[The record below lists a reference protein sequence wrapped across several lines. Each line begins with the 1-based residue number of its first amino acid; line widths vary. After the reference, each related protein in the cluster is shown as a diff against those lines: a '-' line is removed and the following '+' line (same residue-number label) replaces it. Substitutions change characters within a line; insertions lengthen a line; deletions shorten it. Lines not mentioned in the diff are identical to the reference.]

1 MEILYFS
8 NGNLKSIFS
17 LVVSLLQLFKA
28 QIEVSVLYCCLL
40 CLYSHKTRCLLTQ
53 SIKME
58 KINEVVMQG
67 TVPNIISVLI
77 KENNINMRLINTNY
91 GDSMQFKDG

>member
-1 MEILYFS
+1 
-8 NGNLKSIFS
+8 
-17 LVVSLLQLFKA
+17 
-28 QIEVSVLYCCLL
+28 
-40 CLYSHKTRCLLTQ
+40 
-53 SIKME
+53 ME